1 LKLGLFAIFAVIAI
15 AGVVLG
21 LGIRL
26 TGSDGTHYHTYFDES
41 VQGLEIGAPVKYRG
55 LTKGR
60 VSEIA
65 IAPDHR
71 HVDVTMAVDER
82 IAVPRELRAQL
93 NSQGITGVKFVNLDL
108 FDPTTN
114 PVEPLPFPVAADT
127 IPAATSL
134 LGGLEQGLAR
144 AVDRLPAILDAMQA
158 TLGQIQHVF
167 ETFDREHLPENVART
182 VANTNLAVGDLRAV
196 LHQLAAAQI
205 PSRAARAVDDADVA
219 MVKLAGVL
227 DDFGGDAGVLAST
240 RRAVDSFDAVG
251 RRVSVGAEDLD
262 RTLHDIRE
270 AARAIR
276 DLADAID
283 HDPDMLLKGRAP
295 RRAR

>member
-1 LKLGLFAIFAVIAI
+1 LKLGLFALFALAAV

-21 LGIRL
+21 LGIHLSTSGR
-26 TGSDGTHYHTYFDES
+26 THYHAFFDES

-60 VSEIA
+60 VEAIA
-65 IAPDHR
+65 IAPDRR
-71 HVDVTMAVDER
+71 HVDVTMALDER
-82 IAVPRELRAQL
+82 ITVTRELRAQL

-108 FDPTTN
+108 FDPTTS
-114 PVEPLPFPVAADT
+114 PITPLPFPVPEDT
-127 IPAATSL
+127 IPAVTSL
-134 LGGLEQGLAR
+134 LGGLEQGLVR
-144 AVDRLPAILDAMQA
+144 ALDRLPAILDAMLA
-158 TLGQIQHVF
+158 TLGQIQHAF
-167 ETFDREHLPENVART
+167 EAFDREHVPENVART
-182 VANTNLAVGDLRAV
+182 VANTNLAVGDLRAI
-196 LHQLAAAQI
+196 LHQLAVAQI
-205 PSRAARAVDDADVA
+205 PSRTARAVDDADVA

-240 RRAVDSFDAVG
+240 RKAADSFDALG
-251 RRVSVGAEDLD
+251 RRVTVGAEDLD
-262 RTLHDIRE
+262 RTLHEIRE

-295 RRAR
+295 RRPR